1 MVDYAY
7 VSEFDKQ
14 LARLED
20 IIWNEQENP
29 FSGASDPKF
38 YHYFKQ
44 YKADVRYN
52 MLKGVR
58 EATGLGSPS
67 IFTTN
72 MSISIM

>member
-20 IIWNEQENP
+20 IWNEQENP
-29 FSGASDPKF
+29 FSGASDPQF

-44 YKADVRYN
+44 YKADVVRY

-58 EATGLGSPS
+58 EDTGLGSPS